1 MVIIVTLQRESLIP
15 HDQPAQIQL
24 ISRNSNFKN
33 ESRVYYHFRRKS
45 HKFHSWNYVIYWEIT
60 GWEISWMWKLDLSV
74 EKQHLLNN
82 QRIEDFCS
90 QEYFTKTIGF
100 IFISSHI
107 YLSLPS
113 QIILITELC
122 YAGNNLIFADYV
134 FIFSFFSIQSNNS
147 PIIYC
152 FDAWYGF
159 TVIVWTLTCKK
170 NKKKYHY

>member
-1 MVIIVTLQRESLIP
+1 
-15 HDQPAQIQL
+15 
-24 ISRNSNFKN
+24 
-33 ESRVYYHFRRKS
+33 
-45 HKFHSWNYVIYWEIT
+45 
-60 GWEISWMWKLDLSV
+60 MWKLDLSV

-100 IFISSHI
+100 IFTSSHT

-113 QIILITELC
+113 QIIFITKLC

-147 PIIYC
+147 PIYC

-159 TVIVWTLTCKK
+159 TVWTLTCKK
-170 NKKKYHY
+170 KQEEISLLIRIKNSINNLNDIKTKYNC